1 MTGRIVGTGFYAP
14 ERVVTND
21 DLAGI
26 MDTSDEWIRDRSG
39 IVTRHIAIEETTCG
53 MATEAAKRALADSG
67 VGAEELDI
75 IIVATNSPDNYY
87 PAAACEVQAAIGAVN
102 AAAFDIFVGC
112 SGFVTG
118 ISILNAYIQA
128 GLYSKGLVIGSETLS
143 KMMDWN
149 DRSTCVLFG
158 DASGAAV
165 LAASDIGIEKT
176 VTGADGAQSQALTCV
191 ARVTDNFL
199 NPQPHVYDYTHMD
212 GKAVFK
218 FAVRK
223 MSDLITQL
231 LDESGESTDNIKY
244 FLVHQA
250 NLRIIEAAAKRLGIP
265 MERFP
270 HNIESYGNTSTASI
284 PILLTEMSGD
294 GRLRKGD
301 KIILAAFG
309 AGLTWAGALL
319 TW

>member
-14 ERVVTND
+14 EKVVTND

-39 IVTRHIAIEETTCG
+39 IATRHIAIEETTCG
-53 MATEAAKRALADSG
+53 MAIEAAKRALEDSG
-67 VGAEELDI
+67 LDAKDLEV

-87 PAAACEVQAAIGAVN
+87 PAAACEVQAAIDAAN
-102 AAAFDIFVGC
+102 AAAFDILVGC
-112 SGFVTG
+112 SGLVTG

-128 GLYSKGLVIGSETLS
+128 GLYTTGMIIGSETLS
-143 KMMDWN
+143 KMMDWT

-158 DASGAAV
+158 DGAGAV
-165 LAASDIGIEKT
+165 VLKADETGIEKT
-176 VTGADGAQSQALTCV
+176 VIGADGTKSAALSCV

-199 NPQPHVYDYTHMD
+199 DPNPHVYDYTHMD

-223 MSDLITQL
+223 MADLITEL
-231 LDESGESTDNIKY
+231 LSGSGEDAGNIRY

-250 NLRIIEAAAKRLGIP
+250 NLRIIEAAAKRLNLP

-294 GRLRKGD
+294 GRLVRGD

>member
-1 MTGRIVGTGFYAP
+1 MTGRIAGTGFYAP
-14 ERVVTND
+14 EKVVTND
-21 DLAGI
+21 DLAKI

-39 IVTRHIAIEETTCG
+39 IAERHIATCETTVG
-53 MATEAAKRALADSG
+53 MAAKAAERALESSG
-67 VGAEELDI
+67 IEAGDI
-75 IIVATNSPDNYY
+75 EVIIVATNSPDNYY
-87 PAAACEVQAAIGAVN
+87 PAAACEVQAAIGARN

-118 ISILNAYIQA
+118 MSILNAYIQA
-128 GLYSKGLVIGSETLS
+128 GLYRTGLVIGSETLS
-143 KMMDWN
+143 KMMDWD

-158 DASGAAV
+158 DAAGAAV
-165 LAASDIGIEKT
+165 ITASDTGIEKT
-176 VTGADGAQSQALTCV
+176 ILGADGSQAEALTCV

-199 NPQPHVYDYTHMD
+199 DPQPHVYDYTHMD

-223 MSDLITQL
+223 MADLINEL
-231 LDESGESTDNIKY
+231 LEESGEDAGNIKY

-270 HNIESYGNTSTASI
+270 HNIETYGNTSTASI
-284 PILLTEMSGD
+284 PVLLTEMSAD
-294 GRLRKGD
+294 GRLQKGD